1 MLKNIL
7 TTGRDLRKRIMCKNN
22 DEIGLSVYNFNLF
35 ISEISYELDRLSGK
49 LKVIKI
55 EKVLHEMGFPNNFKE
70 IVRLEK
76 WMKNKTNKEKR
87 KIII

>member
-1 MLKNIL
+1 MLEE
-7 TTGRDLRKRIMCKNN
+7 D
-22 DEIGLSVYNFNLF
+22 NFNLF

-55 EKVLHEMGFPNNFKE
+55 EKVLHEMGFPNNYKE

-76 WMKNKTNKEKR
+76 
-87 KIII
+87 

>member
-1 MLKNIL
+1 MFLEKYLSPVYLDIVYNNYDNEYLKL
-7 TTGRDLRKRIMCKNN
+7 L
-22 DEIGLSVYNFNLF
+22 DEDNFNLF

-76 WMKNKTNKEKR
+76 
-87 KIII
+87 